1 MVDPATPRELSV
13 VHTSMHGVG
22 GEIVLRAFERA
33 GFPPPIVVEE
43 QAAPDPDFPTVPFP
57 NPEEPGA
64 MDLALALARRVR
76 PDVVIAS
83 DPDADRCAVAVPR
96 PRRRHRRPTPPAGG
110 CSAAT
115 RWACSWAR
123 T

>member
-1 MVDPATPRELSV
+1 
-13 VHTSMHGVG
+13 MHGVG

-33 GFPPPIVVEE
+33 GFPQPVVVEE

-83 DPDADRCAVAVPR
+83 DPDADRCAVAVPD
-96 PRRRHRRPTPPAGG
+96 PRQPPRPTRPAGG

-115 RWACSWAR
+115 RSACCWAP